1 MTKRWVAHKVSIKNL
16 LSGKPAEDNALE
28 VTGIKINRA
37 RVLGSVVS
45 KFIGPEDKY
54 AFLVIDDGTETVRVR
69 GFEDSVPLIKEINI
83 GDVVDVIGRIRTYED
98 EIYII
103 PEIIKKIT
111 DPNWE
116 LLRKIELLKYEK
128 HIVKPVEQDTK
139 VMAPSVP
146 APKSEPKMVVEEEFI
161 EEVIE
166 ISKPASSGQ
175 TKFLPMQ
182 NTARTSGAQT
192 EVKESP
198 RKQIIKAMTAI
209 DKGEGVEITYLM
221 EKIGLDKETVINVLT
236 DLMNEGTIFE
246 PRAGKVKIL
255 E

>member
-16 LSGKPAEDNALE
+16 LSGKPTEDNALE
-28 VTGIKINRA
+28 VTGIIINRA
-37 RVLGSVVS
+37 RILGSVVS
-45 KFIGPEDKY
+45 KFIGPDDKY
-54 AFLVIDDGTETVRVR
+54 AFLIIDDGTETIRVR
-69 GFEDSVPLIKEINI
+69 GFEDSIPIIKEINT

-103 PEIIKKIT
+103 PEIIKKVT

-116 LLRKIELLKYEK
+116 ILRKLELLKYEK
-128 HIVKPVEQDTK
+128 RVVMPVTPVEQKHENTIK
-139 VMAPSVP
+139 PEETAVKQPVN
-146 APKSEPKMVVEEEFI
+146 EEFI

-175 TKFLPMQ
+175 TKLLP
-182 NTARTSGAQT
+182 TAHTTGAQT
-192 EVKESP
+192 TIKDSP
-198 RKQIIKAMTAI
+198 RKQIIKAISAI
-209 DKGEGVEITYLM
+209 DKGEGVDISYLM
-221 EKIGLDKETVINVLT
+221 DKIGLDKEVVVNILT